1 MISVVIPALNE
12 GKTVRRCIEMV
23 KAEGADCEIIVV
35 DGGSSDNTL
44 EEVELFQDVLLV
56 RTGRGRGRQLNAGAA
71 AARGEVLLFLHS
83 DTIIEEGWSTAVA
96 SAFERAGVAGGAFM
110 FTIDCPGMRYRLTDY
125 WVKMRCRLFS
135 LPYGD
140 QGFFVKREMFEKL
153 KGYRDIPVMEDVD
166 IVERLKGFGRIAIVE
181 KKAYVNA
188 RKWIK
193 EGWFRTAARN
203 QIVMLMYRFGVD
215 PDRLARIYYR
225 DA

>member
-1 MISVVIPALNE
+1 MISVVIPVLNE
-12 GKTVRRCIEMV
+12 GQTVKKCIESV

-44 EEVELFQDVLLV
+44 EEVKLFPDVMLV
-56 RTGRGRGRQLNAGAA
+56 RTGKGRGRQLNAGAA
-71 AARGEVLLFLHS
+71 AAQGEILLFLHS
-83 DTIIEEGWSTAVA
+83 DTIIEEGWSMAVA
-96 SAFERAGVAGGAFM
+96 SACKKDGIAGGAFT
-110 FTIDCPGMRYRLTDY
+110 FTVDYPGRRYRLTDY
-125 WVKMRCRLFS
+125 WVKLRCRLFS

-140 QGFFVKREMFEKL
+140 QGFFVKREIFDKL

-166 IVERLKGFGRIAIVE
+166 IVERMKNFGRITVLE

-203 QIVMLMYRFGVD
+203 QVIMLMYRFGVD
-215 PDRLARIYYR
+215 PHHLARIYYH